1 MKAEDIML
9 FNLFKKETLPKTEF
23 KHYATT
29 LKFEDIKIPHAIMEL
44 SDDIKEKI
52 VIKYLKT
59 YHSLSFSSLPVEQEE
74 KKLREQN
81 YNAFEIGILLDFAKH
96 LKKVHAT
103 QPERDMFPKYFYSMS
118 HHIIEEHVLTIAN
131 KYTQKEYFALSEN
144 KLKQQIDWTPL
155 DAAFLLFF
163 NINY

>member
-1 MKAEDIML
+1 ML
-9 FNLFKKETLPKTEF
+9 FNLFKKETLPTTEF
-23 KHYATT
+23 KHYAVM
-29 LKFEDIKIPHAIMEL
+29 LRFEDIRIPHAIMEL

-74 KKLREQN
+74 RKLREQN
-81 YNAFEIGILLDFAKH
+81 YNAFEIGVLLDFAKH
-96 LKKVHAT
+96 HRKVHAT
-103 QPERDMFPKYFYSMS
+103 QPQKDMFPKYFYTMS
-118 HHIIEEHVLTIAN
+118 QHNLEEHVLTIAN
-131 KYTQKEYFALSEN
+131 KYIQKEYFALSEH